1 MNELTVFQNPTTAE
15 LREVFPHVKDSYLGH
30 FYFLEYDAGLK
41 IGCTNNPATRYAALS
56 RSATKY
62 GRVKLGA
69 LAVSPQHTN
78 YRENEARLHQSFDSF
93 RMPGTELFCISLPQ
107 AMSMLS
113 AIPLEYRNDSE
124 QIITGAEEFCEFAKE
139 FTGLGKAVGELNIS
153 SQYRNADFQTFTN
166 REIGVSVRTIKNEDG
181 SISINAEDV
190 AIGLGWSQTKNGVLY
205 VKWERLNQHCA
216 SFGFSPKVGKNDFI
230 PESLFYMLAM
240 KANNDAA
247 LKFQK
252 WLAFDVVPAIRK
264 TGRFAMDG
272 PVDRLTP
279 DDYIRAASIVA
290 KCNDRRLPVAL
301 KLLETAGISPE
312 ILKGFQKDRES
323 PQKDK
328 ITADELAHLQTV
340 LSCYTVRQAAE
351 LVNLSPGL
359 ISFYRRGLRLP
370 SRERYGKM
378 IEILE

>member
-1 MNELTVFQNPTTAE
+1 MNELTVFQNPDFGA
-15 LREVFPHVKDSYLGH
+15 V
-30 FYFLEYDAGLK
+30 
-41 IGCTNNPATRYAALS
+41 
-56 RSATKY
+56 RSLTMD
-62 GRVKLGA
+62 GDPWFV
-69 LAVSPQHTN
+69 
-78 YRENEARLHQSFDSF
+78 
-93 RMPGTELFCISLPQ
+93 
-107 AMSMLS
+107 
-113 AIPLEYRNDSE
+113 
-124 QIITGAEEFCEFAKE
+124 
-139 FTGLGKAVGELNIS
+139 GK
-153 SQYRNADFQTFTN
+153 
-166 REIGVSVRTIKNEDG
+166 
-181 SISINAEDV
+181 DV
-190 AIGLGWSQTKNGVLY
+190 ASALGYRDSVN
-205 VKWERLNQHCA
+205 
-216 SFGFSPKVGKNDFI
+216 
-230 PESLFYMLAM
+230 
-240 KANNDAA
+240 A
-247 LKFQK
+247 LK
-252 WLAFDVVPAIRK
+252 AHVDVEDKRGWQITTPKGQQQATIINESGLYSLILSSKLPDAKKFKRWVTSEVLPAIRK

>member
-1 MNELTVFQNPTTAE
+1 MNEMTVFQNPDFGA
-15 LREVFPHVKDSYLGH
+15 V
-30 FYFLEYDAGLK
+30 
-41 IGCTNNPATRYAALS
+41 
-56 RSATKY
+56 RSLTVD
-62 GRVKLGA
+62 GDPWFV
-69 LAVSPQHTN
+69 
-78 YRENEARLHQSFDSF
+78 
-93 RMPGTELFCISLPQ
+93 
-107 AMSMLS
+107 
-113 AIPLEYRNDSE
+113 
-124 QIITGAEEFCEFAKE
+124 
-139 FTGLGKAVGELNIS
+139 GK
-153 SQYRNADFQTFTN
+153 
-166 REIGVSVRTIKNEDG
+166 
-181 SISINAEDV
+181 DV
-190 AIGLGWSQTKNGVLY
+190 ASALGYRDSVN
-205 VKWERLNQHCA
+205 
-216 SFGFSPKVGKNDFI
+216 
-230 PESLFYMLAM
+230 
-240 KANNDAA
+240 A
-247 LKFQK
+247 LK
-252 WLAFDVVPAIRK
+252 AHVDVEDKRGWQITTPKGQQQATIINESGLYSLILSSKLPDAKKFKRWVTSEVLPAIRK

>member
-1 MNELTVFQNPTTAE
+1 MNEMTVFQNPDFGAVRSLTMDGE
-15 LREVFPHVKDSYLGH
+15 PWFVGKD
-30 FYFLEYDAGLK
+30 
-41 IGCTNNPATRYAALS
+41 
-56 RSATKY
+56 
-62 GRVKLGA
+62 V
-69 LAVSPQHTN
+69 AVSLGYANPQKAIRDHVDDEDRTVN
-78 YRENEARLHQSFDSF
+78 DSF
-93 RMPGTELFCISLPQ
+93 TVNGTAVSLINE
-107 AMSMLS
+107 SGLYSLILS
-113 AIPLEYRNDSE
+113 SKLPDAKKFKRWVTSE
-124 QIITGAEEFCEFAKE
+124 
-139 FTGLGKAVGELNIS
+139 
-153 SQYRNADFQTFTN
+153 
-166 REIGVSVRTIKNEDG
+166 
-181 SISINAEDV
+181 
-190 AIGLGWSQTKNGVLY
+190 VL
-205 VKWERLNQHCA
+205 
-216 SFGFSPKVGKNDFI
+216 
-230 PESLFYMLAM
+230 
-240 KANNDAA
+240 
-247 LKFQK
+247 
-252 WLAFDVVPAIRK
+252 PAIRK

>member
-1 MNELTVFQNPTTAE
+1 MNELTVFQNPDFGA
-15 LREVFPHVKDSYLGH
+15 V
-30 FYFLEYDAGLK
+30 
-41 IGCTNNPATRYAALS
+41 
-56 RSATKY
+56 RSLTMD
-62 GRVKLGA
+62 GDPWFV
-69 LAVSPQHTN
+69 
-78 YRENEARLHQSFDSF
+78 
-93 RMPGTELFCISLPQ
+93 
-107 AMSMLS
+107 
-113 AIPLEYRNDSE
+113 
-124 QIITGAEEFCEFAKE
+124 
-139 FTGLGKAVGELNIS
+139 GK
-153 SQYRNADFQTFTN
+153 
-166 REIGVSVRTIKNEDG
+166 
-181 SISINAEDV
+181 DV
-190 AIGLGWSQTKNGVLY
+190 ASALGYRDSVN
-205 VKWERLNQHCA
+205 
-216 SFGFSPKVGKNDFI
+216 
-230 PESLFYMLAM
+230 
-240 KANNDAA
+240 A
-247 LKFQK
+247 LK
-252 WLAFDVVPAIRK
+252 AHVDVEDKRGWQITTPKGQQQATIINESGLYSLILSSKLPDAKKFKRWVTSEVLPAIRK
-264 TGRFAMDG
+264 TGRFAMGG
-272 PVDRLTP
+272 PADRLTP

>member
-1 MNELTVFQNPTTAE
+1 MNELTVFQNPDFGAVRSLTMNGEPWFVGRDVATA
-15 LREVFPHVKDSYLGH
+15 LGYKKPQNAILSHVDD
-30 FYFLEYDAGLK
+30 ED
-41 IGCTNNPATRYAALS
+41 R
-56 RSATKY
+56 
-62 GRVKLGA
+62 A
-69 LAVSPQHTN
+69 LAPIQGGCSTGTQQTIII
-78 YRENEARLHQSFDSF
+78 NESGLY
-93 RMPGTELFCISLPQ
+93 SLI
-107 AMSMLS
+107 LS
-113 AIPLEYRNDSE
+113 SKLPDAKKFKRWVTSE
-124 QIITGAEEFCEFAKE
+124 
-139 FTGLGKAVGELNIS
+139 
-153 SQYRNADFQTFTN
+153 
-166 REIGVSVRTIKNEDG
+166 
-181 SISINAEDV
+181 
-190 AIGLGWSQTKNGVLY
+190 VL
-205 VKWERLNQHCA
+205 
-216 SFGFSPKVGKNDFI
+216 
-230 PESLFYMLAM
+230 
-240 KANNDAA
+240 
-247 LKFQK
+247 
-252 WLAFDVVPAIRK
+252 PAIRK

-301 KLLETAGISPE
+301 KLLETAGIPSE

>member
-1 MNELTVFQNPTTAE
+1 MNDLTVFQNPDFGAVRSLTVDGE
-15 LREVFPHVKDSYLGH
+15 PWFVGKD
-30 FYFLEYDAGLK
+30 
-41 IGCTNNPATRYAALS
+41 
-56 RSATKY
+56 
-62 GRVKLGA
+62 V
-69 LAVSPQHTN
+69 AVSLGYANPQKAIRDHVDDDDRTVN
-78 YRENEARLHQSFDSF
+78 DSF
-93 RMPGTELFCISLPQ
+93 TVNGTAVSLINE
-107 AMSMLS
+107 SGLYSLILS
-113 AIPLEYRNDSE
+113 SKLPDAKKFKRWVTSE
-124 QIITGAEEFCEFAKE
+124 
-139 FTGLGKAVGELNIS
+139 
-153 SQYRNADFQTFTN
+153 
-166 REIGVSVRTIKNEDG
+166 
-181 SISINAEDV
+181 
-190 AIGLGWSQTKNGVLY
+190 VL
-205 VKWERLNQHCA
+205 
-216 SFGFSPKVGKNDFI
+216 
-230 PESLFYMLAM
+230 
-240 KANNDAA
+240 
-247 LKFQK
+247 
-252 WLAFDVVPAIRK
+252 PAIRK

-328 ITADELAHLQTV
+328 ITADELAHLQAV

>member
-1 MNELTVFQNPTTAE
+1 MNEMTVFQNPDFGAVRSLTMDGEPWFVGRDVATA
-15 LREVFPHVKDSYLGH
+15 LGYKKPQNAILSHVDD
-30 FYFLEYDAGLK
+30 ED
-41 IGCTNNPATRYAALS
+41 R
-56 RSATKY
+56 
-62 GRVKLGA
+62 A
-69 LAVSPQHTN
+69 LAPIQGGCSTGTQQTIII
-78 YRENEARLHQSFDSF
+78 NESGLY
-93 RMPGTELFCISLPQ
+93 SLI
-107 AMSMLS
+107 LS
-113 AIPLEYRNDSE
+113 SKLPDAKKFKRWVTSE
-124 QIITGAEEFCEFAKE
+124 
-139 FTGLGKAVGELNIS
+139 
-153 SQYRNADFQTFTN
+153 
-166 REIGVSVRTIKNEDG
+166 
-181 SISINAEDV
+181 
-190 AIGLGWSQTKNGVLY
+190 VL
-205 VKWERLNQHCA
+205 
-216 SFGFSPKVGKNDFI
+216 
-230 PESLFYMLAM
+230 
-240 KANNDAA
+240 
-247 LKFQK
+247 
-252 WLAFDVVPAIRK
+252 PAIRK
-264 TGRFAMDG
+264 TGRFAMGG
-272 PVDRLTP
+272 PADRLTP

>member
-1 MNELTVFQNPTTAE
+1 MNDLTVFQNPDFGA
-15 LREVFPHVKDSYLGH
+15 V
-30 FYFLEYDAGLK
+30 
-41 IGCTNNPATRYAALS
+41 
-56 RSATKY
+56 RSLTMD
-62 GRVKLGA
+62 GEPWFV
-69 LAVSPQHTN
+69 
-78 YRENEARLHQSFDSF
+78 
-93 RMPGTELFCISLPQ
+93 
-107 AMSMLS
+107 
-113 AIPLEYRNDSE
+113 
-124 QIITGAEEFCEFAKE
+124 
-139 FTGLGKAVGELNIS
+139 GK
-153 SQYRNADFQTFTN
+153 
-166 REIGVSVRTIKNEDG
+166 
-181 SISINAEDV
+181 DV
-190 AIGLGWSQTKNGVLY
+190 ASALGYRDSVN
-205 VKWERLNQHCA
+205 
-216 SFGFSPKVGKNDFI
+216 
-230 PESLFYMLAM
+230 
-240 KANNDAA
+240 A
-247 LKFQK
+247 LK
-252 WLAFDVVPAIRK
+252 AHVDVEDKRGWQITTPKGQQQATIINESGLYSLILSSKLPDAKKFKRWVTSEVLPAIRK

>member
-1 MNELTVFQNPTTAE
+1 MTIINESGLYSLILSSKLPDAKKFKRWVTS
-15 LREVFPHVKDSYLGH
+15 EVL
-30 FYFLEYDAGLK
+30 
-41 IGCTNNPATRYAALS
+41 
-56 RSATKY
+56 
-62 GRVKLGA
+62 
-69 LAVSPQHTN
+69 
-78 YRENEARLHQSFDSF
+78 
-93 RMPGTELFCISLPQ
+93 
-107 AMSMLS
+107 
-113 AIPLEYRNDSE
+113 
-124 QIITGAEEFCEFAKE
+124 
-139 FTGLGKAVGELNIS
+139 
-153 SQYRNADFQTFTN
+153 
-166 REIGVSVRTIKNEDG
+166 
-181 SISINAEDV
+181 
-190 AIGLGWSQTKNGVLY
+190 
-205 VKWERLNQHCA
+205 
-216 SFGFSPKVGKNDFI
+216 
-230 PESLFYMLAM
+230 
-240 KANNDAA
+240 
-247 LKFQK
+247 
-252 WLAFDVVPAIRK
+252 PAIRK

>member
-1 MNELTVFQNPTTAE
+1 MNELTVFQNPDFGAVRSLTMDGDPWFVGKDVASA
-15 LREVFPHVKDSYLGH
+15 LGYRDSVNALKAHVD
-30 FYFLEYDAGLK
+30 
-41 IGCTNNPATRYAALS
+41 
-56 RSATKY
+56 
-62 GRVKLGA
+62 
-69 LAVSPQHTN
+69 
-78 YRENEARLHQSFDSF
+78 
-93 RMPGTELFCISLPQ
+93 
-107 AMSMLS
+107 
-113 AIPLEYRNDSE
+113 
-124 QIITGAEEFCEFAKE
+124 
-139 FTGLGKAVGELNIS
+139 
-153 SQYRNADFQTFTN
+153 
-166 REIGVSVRTIKNEDG
+166 
-181 SISINAEDV
+181 AEDKRGWQITTPKGQQQ
-190 AIGLGWSQTKNGVLY
+190 ATIINESGLYSLILSSKLPDAKKFKRWVTSEVL
-205 VKWERLNQHCA
+205 
-216 SFGFSPKVGKNDFI
+216 
-230 PESLFYMLAM
+230 
-240 KANNDAA
+240 
-247 LKFQK
+247 
-252 WLAFDVVPAIRK
+252 PAIRK

-272 PVDRLTP
+272 PADRLTP

>member
-1 MNELTVFQNPTTAE
+1 MNEMTVFQNPDFGAVRSLTMDGEPWFVGRDVATA
-15 LREVFPHVKDSYLGH
+15 LGYKKPQNAILSHVDD
-30 FYFLEYDAGLK
+30 ED
-41 IGCTNNPATRYAALS
+41 R
-56 RSATKY
+56 
-62 GRVKLGA
+62 A
-69 LAVSPQHTN
+69 LAPIQGGCSTGTQQTIII
-78 YRENEARLHQSFDSF
+78 NESGLY
-93 RMPGTELFCISLPQ
+93 SLI
-107 AMSMLS
+107 LS
-113 AIPLEYRNDSE
+113 SKLPDAKKFKRWVTSE
-124 QIITGAEEFCEFAKE
+124 
-139 FTGLGKAVGELNIS
+139 
-153 SQYRNADFQTFTN
+153 
-166 REIGVSVRTIKNEDG
+166 
-181 SISINAEDV
+181 
-190 AIGLGWSQTKNGVLY
+190 VL
-205 VKWERLNQHCA
+205 
-216 SFGFSPKVGKNDFI
+216 
-230 PESLFYMLAM
+230 
-240 KANNDAA
+240 
-247 LKFQK
+247 
-252 WLAFDVVPAIRK
+252 PAIRK

>member
-1 MNELTVFQNPTTAE
+1 MNELTVFQNPDFGA
-15 LREVFPHVKDSYLGH
+15 V
-30 FYFLEYDAGLK
+30 
-41 IGCTNNPATRYAALS
+41 
-56 RSATKY
+56 RSLTVD
-62 GRVKLGA
+62 GDPWFV
-69 LAVSPQHTN
+69 
-78 YRENEARLHQSFDSF
+78 
-93 RMPGTELFCISLPQ
+93 
-107 AMSMLS
+107 
-113 AIPLEYRNDSE
+113 
-124 QIITGAEEFCEFAKE
+124 
-139 FTGLGKAVGELNIS
+139 GK
-153 SQYRNADFQTFTN
+153 
-166 REIGVSVRTIKNEDG
+166 
-181 SISINAEDV
+181 DV
-190 AIGLGWSQTKNGVLY
+190 ASALGYRDSVN
-205 VKWERLNQHCA
+205 
-216 SFGFSPKVGKNDFI
+216 
-230 PESLFYMLAM
+230 
-240 KANNDAA
+240 A
-247 LKFQK
+247 LK
-252 WLAFDVVPAIRK
+252 AHVDVEDKRGWQITTPKGQQQATIINESGLYSLILSSKLPDAKKFKRWVTSEVLPAIRK

-272 PVDRLTP
+272 PADRLTP

>member
-1 MNELTVFQNPTTAE
+1 MNDLTVFQNPDFGA
-15 LREVFPHVKDSYLGH
+15 V
-30 FYFLEYDAGLK
+30 
-41 IGCTNNPATRYAALS
+41 
-56 RSATKY
+56 RSLTMD
-62 GRVKLGA
+62 GEPWFV
-69 LAVSPQHTN
+69 
-78 YRENEARLHQSFDSF
+78 
-93 RMPGTELFCISLPQ
+93 
-107 AMSMLS
+107 
-113 AIPLEYRNDSE
+113 
-124 QIITGAEEFCEFAKE
+124 
-139 FTGLGKAVGELNIS
+139 GK
-153 SQYRNADFQTFTN
+153 
-166 REIGVSVRTIKNEDG
+166 
-181 SISINAEDV
+181 DV
-190 AIGLGWSQTKNGVLY
+190 ASALGYRDSVN
-205 VKWERLNQHCA
+205 
-216 SFGFSPKVGKNDFI
+216 
-230 PESLFYMLAM
+230 
-240 KANNDAA
+240 A
-247 LKFQK
+247 LK
-252 WLAFDVVPAIRK
+252 AHVDVEDKRGWQITTPKGQQQATIINESGLYSLILSSKLPDAKKFKRWVTSEVLPAIRN

>member
-1 MNELTVFQNPTTAE
+1 MNDLTVFQNPDFGAVRSLTVDGE
-15 LREVFPHVKDSYLGH
+15 PWFVGKD
-30 FYFLEYDAGLK
+30 
-41 IGCTNNPATRYAALS
+41 
-56 RSATKY
+56 
-62 GRVKLGA
+62 V
-69 LAVSPQHTN
+69 AVSLGYANPQKAIRDHVDDDDRTVN
-78 YRENEARLHQSFDSF
+78 DSF
-93 RMPGTELFCISLPQ
+93 TVNGTAVSLINE
-107 AMSMLS
+107 SGLYSLILS
-113 AIPLEYRNDSE
+113 SKLPDAKKFKRWVTSE
-124 QIITGAEEFCEFAKE
+124 
-139 FTGLGKAVGELNIS
+139 
-153 SQYRNADFQTFTN
+153 
-166 REIGVSVRTIKNEDG
+166 
-181 SISINAEDV
+181 
-190 AIGLGWSQTKNGVLY
+190 VL
-205 VKWERLNQHCA
+205 
-216 SFGFSPKVGKNDFI
+216 
-230 PESLFYMLAM
+230 
-240 KANNDAA
+240 
-247 LKFQK
+247 
-252 WLAFDVVPAIRK
+252 PAIRK

-272 PVDRLTP
+272 PDDRLTP